1 MRRQLMLLV
10 VATTLL
16 VLVAFL
22 MPLALLVRNVAA
34 DRAVNAAT
42 REAESVAAIV
52 LTVDRPTL
60 KVALTQLGSGGGQD
74 YPLTVFYAD
83 GSRVGAHAPVSP
95 AVRLARSGRS
105 VTAVTDRGR
114 EILVAVQGGPGGTTV
129 VRAFV
134 SDERLHA
141 GVTRTWLILALL
153 GISLLALSLLVAD
166 RLARSIVRPTTGLA
180 RVTRRLAGGD
190 KEARADAERGPPEVR
205 DVAAGLNLLA
215 DRIGELLAAER
226 ESVAGLSHRL
236 RTPLTA
242 LKLNI
247 ESIRDDGDRARLAD
261 AADTVERTVDSVITE
276 ARRPVREGVAASC
289 DAAATVSERV
299 SFWSALAEEEERQV
313 RSEEPVGPV
322 PVRVSAED
330 LAAAVDALLGNVFA
344 HTPPGTAFAVR
355 LAHRDGGGGTLT
367 VADDGPGLRRDAPG
381 AGEGSG
387 GQGSTG
393 LGLDIVRRTA
403 ASSGGRVRL
412 GRSPGGGAEVVVELG
427 APRYAG
433 RAG

>member
-1 MRRQLMLLV
+1 MLLV
-10 VATTLL
+10 AATTLL

-22 MPLALLVRNVAA
+22 VPLALLVRNVAA
-34 DRAVNAAT
+34 DRTVNAAT

-60 KVALTQLGSGGGQD
+60 KGAVDQLGNGGGQD
-74 YPLTVFYAD
+74 YPLTVFYPN
-83 GSRVGAHAPVSP
+83 GSRVGASAPVSP

-105 VTAVTDRGR
+105 VTADTDGGR

-134 SDERLHA
+134 SDEQLHA
-141 GVTRTWLILALL
+141 GVARTWLILALL
-153 GISLLALSLLVAD
+153 GVSLLALSLLVAD
-166 RLARSIVRPTTGLA
+166 RLARSIVRPTTSLA
-180 RVTRRLAGGD
+180 RITRRLAGGE
-190 KEARADAERGPPEVR
+190 KEARADAHRGPPEVR

-215 DRIGELLAAER
+215 NRIGELLAAER

-247 ESIRDDGDRARLAD
+247 ESVRDDGDRTRLAE
-261 AADTVERTVDSVITE
+261 AADSVERTVDSVITD
-276 ARRPVREGVAASC
+276 ARRPVREGVTASC
-289 DAAATVSERV
+289 DAAAAVHDRV
-299 SFWSALAEEEERQV
+299 AFWSALAEEEERPV
-313 RSEEPVGPV
+313 RSEVPEVAV
-322 PVRVSAED
+322 PVRVTTED
-330 LAAAVDALLGNVFA
+330 LTAAVDALLGNVFA

-355 LAHRDGGGGTLT
+355 LVPRDSGGATLT
-367 VADDGPGLRRDAPG
+367 VADDGPGLPDSTPSA
-381 AGEGSG
+381 G

-403 ASSGGRVRL
+403 ASSGGRLRV
-412 GRSPGGGAEVVVELG
+412 GRSPGGGAEIAVELG
-427 APRYAG
+427 APRYAAPDRLTRG
-433 RAG
+433 